1 MGQRIALIG
10 AVALAVGQ
18 ILEDRRNRILLS
30 VLRQPDAGS
39 QSRAVPQRDQRMLDL
54 AHGAGKVADDQE
66 RNPLRRD
73 EIIIFEYDPFR
84 MEPLAQIA
92 FGFNTLSSSS
102 SSPYSR
108 LPPWA
113 RVGRQLGYISV
124 FRQWSNH
131 SRMGQPGNGL
141 LN

>member
-1 MGQRIALIG
+1 
-10 AVALAVGQ
+10 
-18 ILEDRRNRILLS
+18 
-30 VLRQPDAGS
+30 
-39 QSRAVPQRDQRMLDL
+39 MLDL
-54 AHGAGKVADDQE
+54 AHGAGKVGDDQE

-73 EIIIFEYDPFR
+73 KIIILEYDSLR
-84 MEPLAQIA
+84 MELSVQIA

-108 LPPWA
+108 LSAWA
-113 RVGRQLGYISV
+113 RVGRQLSHISV